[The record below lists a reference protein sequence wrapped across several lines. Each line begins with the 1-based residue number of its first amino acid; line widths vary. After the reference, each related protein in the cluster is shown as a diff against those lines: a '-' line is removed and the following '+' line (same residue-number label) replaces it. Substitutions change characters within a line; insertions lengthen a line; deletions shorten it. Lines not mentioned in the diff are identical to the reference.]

1 MINNQK
7 NLTIK
12 IIENT
17 NLRIIDIIILINIY
31 IVNSIKKKLFIES
44 NQFVKYKINQIY
56 LKIR

>member
-44 NQFVKYKINQIY
+44 N
-56 LKIR
+56 